1 MLDQS
6 ILISDP
12 NWEDRLKEEYTILI
26 DYIQKIKEDD
36 SEWFNIECDDSG
48 LNWQGKCWII
58 YEQIR
63 YEFKLEFEIPP
74 TYPITPIEL
83 VLPELD
89 GKTEKMYRGGKIC
102 QDIHFAPHWVKN
114 IPKFGITHAL
124 VHGVI

>member
-58 YEQIR
+58 YE
-63 YEFKLEFEIPP
+63 
-74 TYPITPIEL
+74 
-83 VLPELD
+83 
-89 GKTEKMYRGGKIC
+89 
-102 QDIHFAPHWVKN
+102 
-114 IPKFGITHAL
+114 
-124 VHGVI
+124 